1 MNILYIIFGEKIIY
15 HIQAYLSIRTF
26 QKQLDNSD
34 KIYVMTTKPELY
46 RHAGVNVIP
55 INEDTIREWEGD
67 FHFFWRVKIKA
78 LEYMSNHYPDS
89 HVLYLDT
96 DTFLYGRLSELRERL
111 NLREGI
117 LHKDEGHPSQMISR
131 SKRMWNQVS
140 GKTYA
145 GIRLGM
151 KHHMFNA
158 GVVAIPQD
166 KLHTVI
172 TTALAICDSMLAE
185 EVEHVVIEQY
195 SLSISLYEYTNLT
208 EGDNCIGH
216 YWGNKDEWE
225 RFAIEMLSKAY
236 MQNMDADEETT
247 LINES
252 DFNKIPIHIHHS
264 STAARIS
271 KFVNRLFK
279 DKNITYINQR

>member
-34 KIYVMTTKPELY
+34 KIY
-46 RHAGVNVIP
+46 
-55 INEDTIREWEGD
+55 D
-67 FHFFWRVKIKA
+67 
-78 LEYMSNHYPDS
+78 
-89 HVLYLDT
+89 
-96 DTFLYGRLSELRERL
+96 
-111 NLREGI
+111 
-117 LHKDEGHPSQMISR
+117 
-131 SKRMWNQVS
+131 
-140 GKTYA
+140 
-145 GIRLGM
+145 
-151 KHHMFNA
+151 
-158 GVVAIPQD
+158 
-166 KLHTVI
+166 
-172 TTALAICDSMLAE
+172 
-185 EVEHVVIEQY
+185 
-195 SLSISLYEYTNLT
+195 
-208 EGDNCIGH
+208 

-279 DKNITYINQR
+279 DKNITYINQ